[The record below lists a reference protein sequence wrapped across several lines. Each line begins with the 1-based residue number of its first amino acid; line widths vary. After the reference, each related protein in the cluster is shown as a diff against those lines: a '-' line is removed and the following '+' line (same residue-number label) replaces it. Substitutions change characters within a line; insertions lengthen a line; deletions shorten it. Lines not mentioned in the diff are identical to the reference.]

1 MNKLEHAFLHII
13 RRIRLPEYI
22 FCVLVAFMIGIFS
35 AIGNYCFVSSVGL
48 LFNHIFLPVYH
59 FFHKNL
65 VLLLPFVPI
74 IGALSLFVL
83 AKLTSLEVYGYGFPK
98 FIIDVNLHGGF
109 INIRQ
114 TILKIL
120 GSIITLGL
128 GGSAGREG
136 PIAQLGGVIGTIV
149 SRLFKGS
156 ETRLRTFIAC
166 GCAGGIAATF
176 NAPLAGVFFA
186 QEIVLLGE
194 FEFTSFMPIVVSAG
208 TSTILARALYMNK
221 PLFDIPPYN
230 IRSFWE
236 LGFYILL
243 GIFLGILSYLF
254 LKIFYGT
261 KAYFD
266 KIKIHPYFKPFLGFS
281 LVGLI
286 GIFFPWIFGNGYT
299 YVQEALSGNIV
310 GTLMFAL
317 VFFKML
323 ATSITLGSGG
333 TGGMFAP
340 SLYIGAMAGGC
351 FGVIIHHFF
360 PTLTAPYPAYAIVG
374 MGGFLAALTHAP
386 VTAIFLAFEMT
397 DEYRIILPILF
408 ASITGTVTAY
418 ALSQE
423 SIDTYELSQRG
434 INLHAGREANVMA
447 SISVEEAMTKNVI
460 TVPKDMKLKEFLRFI
475 RDKRHTCFP
484 VVNENGELAG
494 IVSFQDFREI
504 LAGDAPKD
512 RLTIDDI
519 CTKNVITIT
528 PDQNLRDALEKMR
541 YKNIERLPVVDAQ
554 NSRKLVGLLSQRD
567 IINVYNKALLE
578 YISHRT

>member
-286 GIFFPWIFGNGYT
+286 GISFPWIFGNGYT
-299 YVQEALSGNIV
+299 YVQEV
-310 GTLMFAL
+310 
-317 VFFKML
+317 
-323 ATSITLGSGG
+323 LG
-333 TGGMFAP
+333 
-340 SLYIGAMAGGC
+340 
-351 FGVIIHHFF
+351 
-360 PTLTAPYPAYAIVG
+360 
-374 MGGFLAALTHAP
+374 
-386 VTAIFLAFEMT
+386 
-397 DEYRIILPILF
+397 
-408 ASITGTVTAY
+408 
-418 ALSQE
+418 
-423 SIDTYELSQRG
+423 
-434 INLHAGREANVMA
+434 
-447 SISVEEAMTKNVI
+447 
-460 TVPKDMKLKEFLRFI
+460 
-475 RDKRHTCFP
+475 
-484 VVNENGELAG
+484 
-494 IVSFQDFREI
+494 EI
-504 LAGDAPKD
+504 L
-512 RLTIDDI
+512 
-519 CTKNVITIT
+519 
-528 PDQNLRDALEKMR
+528 LE
-541 YKNIERLPVVDAQ
+541 P
-554 NSRKLVGLLSQRD
+554 
-567 IINVYNKALLE
+567 
-578 YISHRT
+578 